1 VTPNSAEQSVKR
13 TEGVSTTDLV
23 GRMLMKTKEHHSR
36 GPEALSPSIGRR
48 ASDCSEIEQPIQ
60 SSFLTTTRRITQF
73 SENKAPKPSDK
84 VVYVDGAF
92 DLFHAGHIR
101 FLKKARS
108 LGDFLIVG
116 LHSDA
121 EVNKYRGDN
130 LPIANLH
137 ERTLG
142 VLSCRHVDEV
152 IIGAPWEV
160 TQDMIKT
167 LNIQVVAT
175 GTHWQNEPDS
185 PADAHP
191 TYAVP
196 RELGMLTVIPSDS
209 KLSTRNIVDR
219 ILRNR
224 GMFETKFEKKA
235 AAEQEYYQ
243 QKTYRQEG

>member
-1 VTPNSAEQSVKR
+1 
-13 TEGVSTTDLV
+13 
-23 GRMLMKTKEHHSR
+23 
-36 GPEALSPSIGRR
+36 
-48 ASDCSEIEQPIQ
+48 
-60 SSFLTTTRRITQF
+60 
-73 SENKAPKPSDK
+73 
-84 VVYVDGAF
+84 
-92 DLFHAGHIR
+92 
-101 FLKKARS
+101 
-108 LGDFLIVG
+108 
-116 LHSDA
+116 
-121 EVNKYRGDN
+121 
-130 LPIANLH
+130 
-137 ERTLG
+137 
-142 VLSCRHVDEV
+142 
-152 IIGAPWEV
+152 
-160 TQDMIKT
+160 MIKT